1 MQIFRPSRHAF
12 LLLAAILAGL
22 AAAWF
27 ARRYIQDHIRALDEQ
42 AKVRTVSRIVAD
54 FDLPEGLRLERLH
67 LAVMQVPASWV
78 PSGSIAPEDVTSI
91 EGKVVTTAL
100 RKGDIVLRANLASA
114 QHQAF
119 SQKVRPGRRAVT
131 MPVDAINSVSG
142 MLVPGDLIDLYVSF
156 EYRRKR
162 ITAPL
167 LQGVLVLA
175 TGGESQPGNP
185 DNEPVQSSNFS
196 TVTLDTSP
204 EEAARLVAARQAGT
218 ITALLRHPDD
228 AKATNKG
235 VQGDLATMLGIAKPQ
250 PVSRS
255 RPSVIYGNQPQHR
268 LPALISES
276 RSQVRDQSK
285 GMFELPESEDIV
297 SAWINSLPRGARS
310 GGADQFEPTRAN
322 NEHPI
327 SVDTASES
335 RSDSSDTGPT
345 GPQTGPGQAIA
356 APLNLQET
364 P

>member
-1 MQIFRPSRHAF
+1 MQIIKPSRNA
-12 LLLAAILAGL
+12 LLMLAAILAGL

-54 FDLPEGLRLERLH
+54 LDLPEGLRLERLH

-78 PSGSIAPEDVTSI
+78 PSGSIAPDDVQSI

-100 RKGDIVLRANLASA
+100 RKGDIVLRANLAS
-114 QHQAF
+114 QKHQAF

-175 TGGESQPGNP
+175 TGDESQRGSTA
-185 DNEPVQSSNFS
+185 DDSAQVTNFS

-228 AKATNKG
+228 AKASNKG
-235 VQGDLATMLGIAKPQ
+235 VQGDLATMLGIAKSQ
-250 PVSRS
+250 PVSRT
-255 RPSVIYGNQPQHR
+255 RPAVVYGNQPQHR
-268 LPALISES
+268 LPALVSEPKPIAH
-276 RSQVRDQSK
+276 DQSR
-285 GMFELPESEDIV
+285 GLFELPESDDIV
-297 SAWINSLPRGARS
+297 SAWINSLPRTGQS
-310 GGADQFEPTRAN
+310 GSAGQFE
-322 NEHPI
+322 
-327 SVDTASES
+327 
-335 RSDSSDTGPT
+335 
-345 GPQTGPGQAIA
+345 AIA
-356 APLNLQET
+356 AKGDQPVSANVGSGDRSVDFQTASGQSVAAPISLQEA